1 MKASAGVLLASLAI
15 LAERVIPEK
24 KELPETSGLKKEDPK
39 TKKFNKASAKS
50 RSKNKKIAG
59 KKRKFSG
66 RRNKK

>member
-15 LAERVIPEK
+15 LAESVIPEK